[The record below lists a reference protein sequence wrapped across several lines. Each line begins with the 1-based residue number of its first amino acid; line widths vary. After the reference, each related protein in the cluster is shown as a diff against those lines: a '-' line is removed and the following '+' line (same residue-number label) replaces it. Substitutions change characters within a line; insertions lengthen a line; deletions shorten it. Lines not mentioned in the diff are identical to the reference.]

1 MQIPRTAVTTDET
14 FSDTGLVCPVCGDN
28 RVSFHS
34 RTTVAIRRT
43 VDWVGIFLCSDSHL
57 FFVPLTGLL
66 VPLDDANNSNLSVKE
81 LRRSVHKRIASLKET
96 LQVTRQSLHAN
107 RSIRK
112 QISATIKENRKRR
125 GEKPCRVVVQLCGHA
140 SHR

>member
-1 MQIPRTAVTTDET
+1 MQIALTAVTTDET

-34 RTTVAIRRT
+34 RTTIAIRRT

-66 VPLDDANNSNLSVKE
+66 VPLDNSNNSYSSVNE
-81 LRRSVHKRIASLKET
+81 LRRSVHKRISSLKET

-107 RSIRK
+107 RTIRK
-112 QISATIKENRKRR
+112 QISATIRENRERR
-125 GEKPCRVVVQLCGHA
+125 GEKSCPVVVQ
-140 SHR
+140 